1 MDIPRSMLL
10 KGGAVAA
17 GAATLGAVGAAQLAD
32 PPRADA
38 LGVRPNPHYRRPKV
52 TRLKT
57 VTGPDETTD
66 YAMEAT
72 DLGIPATTPDGRILT
87 IFGDTFEGPK
97 VGSGDW
103 RSPVGLYA
111 DPRRPLGT
119 GVRWTGAVGSE
130 DHADQLVDYDHEGE
144 ISTYLPG
151 DVLTLGDT
159 MYLWVMAN
167 AGFGNV
173 VRTEIWTSKDSGES
187 WKRTQK
193 MFDGDHLDGLC
204 QQATWCEDPDG
215 KHVVLLT
222 TGFQRDKGAILQ
234 RVPKDELLDPDAYE
248 TYGPTS
254 DEDDADW
261 DWGKDPEPV
270 IGGSVGEMC
279 LRVVEDHVVLT
290 YFNAGLYRI
299 DCLIAETPTGLRE
312 GPFAETLLWGCE
324 WGHEDDERVAQLYGG
339 YIVPGSTLREMHL
352 LVSQWHTGPDW
363 PYHVE
368 QFRIRGLDRALRA

>member
-1 MDIPRSMLL
+1 MEISRSMLL
-10 KGGAVAA
+10 RGGAVAA
-17 GAATLGAVGAAQLAD
+17 GAATLGAAGATQLATA
-32 PPRADA
+32 PQADA
-38 LGVRPNPHYRRPKV
+38 LGVRPNPHYRRPRI

-57 VTGPDETTD
+57 VTGPGETTRFR
-66 YAMEAT
+66 MEAT

-87 IFGDTFEGPK
+87 IFGDTFEGAK
-97 VGSGDW
+97 VGNGDW

-111 DPRRPLGT
+111 DPRRPLGA
-119 GVRWTGAVGSE
+119 GVRWTGAVGSD

-173 VRTEIWTSKDSGES
+173 VRTEIWTSKDSGET

-234 RVPKDELLDPDAYE
+234 RVPKDKLLESKAYE

-254 DEDDADW
+254 DAEDADW
-261 DWGKDPEPV
+261 AWGEDPKPV

-279 LRVVEDHVVLT
+279 LRVVQDHVVLT

-299 DCLIAETPTGLRE
+299 DCLIADSPTALRE
-312 GPFAETLLWGCE
+312 GPFVETLLWGCE

-339 YIVPGSTLREMHL
+339 YIVPGSTLRELHL

>member
-57 VTGPDETTD
+57 VTGPGETTD
-66 YAMEAT
+66 YKMEAT

-103 RSPVGLYA
+103 RSPVGLYSDA
-111 DPRRPLGT
+111 RRQLGFGMT
-119 GVRWTGAVGSE
+119 WTGAVGSK

-173 VRTEIWTSKDSGES
+173 VRTEIWTSKDSGET

-215 KHVVLLT
+215 THVVLLT

-234 RVPKDELLDPDAYE
+234 RVPKDKLLDPDAYD

-254 DEDDADW
+254 DADDADW

-368 QFRIRGLDRALRA
+368 QFRIRGLDRALKA